1 MTNCIPNRRRKLP
14 FVYNVGAIAYEH
26 EFWVGTSHVQL
37 FIHIADAL
45 RVGQSRPRLSAPLR
59 TSHLYGPEDLEIALY
74 LLVHKTRKIS
84 ILYKRF
90 PRHGPRNLFSTS
102 GFFASTLYYQTIH
115 GFPSF

>member
-1 MTNCIPNRRRKLP
+1 MIQDHSIFQTC
-14 FVYNVGAIAYEH
+14 
-26 EFWVGTSHVQL
+26 QL

-74 LLVHKTRKIS
+74 LLVHKTRQIS

>member
-74 LLVHKTRKIS
+74 LLVHKTRQIS